1 MCRVSLM
8 DAWVLVGQAVLNI
21 IEHLFGLRSWPVHF
35 WNKAKALSTALV
47 SSGLVFKK
55 RTLSYAKSRLEMPE
69 APFATFRGVIELA
82 HISFLRL
89 QDRASPTK
97 RKRYGLRGHGTG

>member
-1 MCRVSLM
+1 M

-35 WNKAKALSTALV
+35 WNKAKALSTTLA
-47 SSGLVFKK
+47 SSGLALKK
-55 RTLSYAKSRLEMPE
+55 RTLSSAKSRLETPG
-69 APFATFRGVIELA
+69 APFATFRGVIEPA
-82 HISFLRL
+82 HVSFLRL

-97 RKRYGLRGHGTG
+97 RKRYGLRGYRTG